1 MKGYWAKRA
10 KTVAE
15 HKLVAAESIRFQDK
29 KKLAALAELV
39 EAFRRAGDFSPA
51 GYENSGI
58 EKWVLENCGI
68 TIFFRNGSEIG
79 LAAYAF
85 AGVEP
90 PKLDANNPIVSNLH
104 RQYYRGNNDLD
115 AYTKFIKENEL
126 AGSFDDSNAKIS
138 GDLSKVSS
146 PLYVTPVLMDGLKM
160 TDYEIAAI
168 ILHEVGHVY
177 YYFRSLMRGVVVN
190 LIADAAANRM
200 MGMESDVEKLRV
212 IKDVER
218 MLNTKIDQPETICKE
233 FKKENIYIHLVT
245 ATLLERPNITG
256 GEGFGNRSWERAA
269 DDYAARFGAA
279 PHLATGLYKLETA
292 PMYLLR
298 SSSYMNMGVH
308 LTLEL
313 GRVSL
318 LVLWSTTPMGLLLA
332 TASIAFGLLA
342 NDPSA
347 TIYDPP
353 QERFETMRRALVEE
367 LKTLEGANTK
377 AANAHRQRIL
387 EGISQIDDLLK
398 VVKDKDNLYAYI
410 YKNLIPSGRRERDAV
425 DYQRDVESYLSNDL
439 TVAMNKL
446 KASSAK

>member
-10 KTVAE
+10 MTVAE
-15 HKLVAAESIRFQDK
+15 LQLVAAESIRFQDK
-29 KKLAALAELV
+29 KKLAALTELV
-39 EAFRRAGDFSPA
+39 EAFRRAGDFSSA

-58 EKWVLENCGI
+58 EKWIFETCGI
-68 TIFFRNGSEIG
+68 TVMLRNGSEIG
-79 LAAYAF
+79 LAGFAF

-104 RQYYRGNNDLD
+104 RQFYRGNNDLD
-115 AYTKFIKENEL
+115 AYTKFIKDNEL
-126 AGSFDDSNAKIS
+126 AGSFDDNNAKIS
-138 GDLSKVSS
+138 GDLSKVAS
-146 PLYVTPVLMDGLKM
+146 PLYLTPVLLGAQIGL
-160 TDYEIAAI
+160 TDLEVAAI

-200 MGMESDVEKLRV
+200 MAMESPVERLRV
-212 IKDVER
+212 VKDVER
-218 MLNTKIDQPETICKE
+218 MLNTKIDQPETIVNE
-233 FKKENIYIHLVT
+233 YKKENLYVHLVT

-279 PHLATGLYKLETA
+279 PHLATGLYKLETS

-313 GRVSL
+313 GRVMML
-318 LVLWSTTPMGLLLA
+318 ILWATNPVGLLLSA
-332 TASIAFGLLA
+332 ASIAFGMLS
-342 NDPSA
+342 NDPA
-347 TIYDPP
+347 DTIYDPP
-353 QERFETMRRALVEE
+353 QERFETMRRALIEE
-367 LKTLEGANTK
+367 LKTFEGINTK
-377 AANAHRQRIL
+377 DANAHRQRIL
-387 EGISQIDDLLK
+387 AGISQIEDLLK
-398 VVKDKDNLYAYI
+398 TVKDKDNLYSFI
-410 YKNLIPSGRRERDAV
+410 YKNLVPSGRRERDAV
-425 DYQRDVESYLSNDL
+425 DYQRDLESYMTNDL

-446 KASSAK
+446 KASAA

>member
-1 MKGYWAKRA
+1 MGYWAKRA
-10 KTVAE
+10 MSVAE
-15 HKLVAAESIRFQDK
+15 LKLVAAESIRFQDK

-39 EAFRRAGDFSPA
+39 ETFRRAGDFSPA
-51 GYENSGI
+51 GYDKSGI
-58 EKWVLENCGI
+58 EKWVFDTVGVTVML
-68 TIFFRNGSEIG
+68 RNGSEIG
-79 LAAYAF
+79 LAQFAF

-104 RQYYRGNNDLD
+104 RQFYRGNNDLD

-126 AGSFDDSNAKIS
+126 AGTFDDSNAKIG
-138 GDLSKVSS
+138 GDLSKVAS
-146 PLYVTPVLMDGLKM
+146 PLYVTPVLMGPDLKM

-177 YYFRSLMRGVVVN
+177 YYFRCLMRGIVVN

-200 MGMESDVEKLRV
+200 MSMESPAEKLRV
-212 IKDVER
+212 VKDVER
-218 MLNTKIDQPETICKE
+218 MLNTKIDQPETICNE
-233 FKKENIYIHLVT
+233 YKKENLYVHLVT

-256 GEGFGNRSWERAA
+256 GEGFGNRTWERAA
-269 DDYAARFGAA
+269 DDFAARFGAA
-279 PHLATGLYKLETA
+279 PHLAAGLYKLETS

-313 GRVSL
+313 GRVAL
-318 LVLWSTTPMGLLLA
+318 LVLWSTQPIGLLMAALSV
-332 TASIAFGLLA
+332 TFGMLA

-353 QERFETMRRALVEE
+353 QERFETMRRVLVEE
-367 LKTLEGANTK
+367 LKTLEGISTK
-377 AANAHRQRIL
+377 DANAHRSRIL
-387 EGISQIDDLLK
+387 EGISQVDALLK
-398 VVKDKDNLYAYI
+398 TVKDKDNLYGFI
-410 YKNLIPSGRRERDAV
+410 YKNLVPSGRRERDAV
-425 DYQRDVESYLSNDL
+425 DYQRDLESYMSNDL

-446 KASSAK
+446 KASAA